1 MLGHQVYFRLKN
13 DEKYEV
19 YDISFRNKLHQ
30 NTQICDITDFMKLSS
45 IIKQISPE
53 FIVNCVGVLIKGSNN
68 NPKNAILINSYFP
81 HWLVE
86 QADSIKARVIHVST
100 DCVFSGKKGNYE
112 ENDFRDADD
121 LYGRSKSLG
130 EIFSEKH
137 LTLRT
142 SIIGP
147 ELKRNG
153 EGLFNWFFAQ
163 NGEVNGFA
171 NAYWGGVTT
180 LELARVIEYSIA
192 NHLSGLLHVSNGEKI
207 SKFSLLVLFKEVWGF
222 ENVQV
227 LKHSGKSI
235 DKSLVK
241 SKRVDFQIPSYP
253 EMLGNLK
260 KWMDKNPQLYSEIYG

>member
-1 MLGHQVYFRLKN
+1 M
-13 DEKYEV
+13 
-19 YDISFRNKLHQ
+19 
-30 NTQICDITDFMKLSS
+30 
-45 IIKQISPE
+45 
-53 FIVNCVGVLIKGSNN
+53 
-68 NPKNAILINSYFP
+68 
-81 HWLVE
+81 
-86 QADSIKARVIHVST
+86 
-100 DCVFSGKKGNYE
+100 
-112 ENDFRDADD
+112 
-121 LYGRSKSLG
+121 
-130 EIFSEKH
+130 
-137 LTLRT
+137 
-142 SIIGP
+142 
-147 ELKRNG
+147 KRNG

-207 SKFSLLVLFKEVWGF
+207 SKFNLLVLFKEVWGF